1 MFYGFFAF
9 PNFRKIGEFAVY
21 IEHLEA
27 KSVSA
32 SGGLRP
38 DQGLCP

>member
-1 MFYGFFAF
+1 MVFVF
-9 PNFRKIGEFAVY
+9 PNFRKMGEFAVY

-32 SGGLRP
+32 SGGEAP
-38 DQGLCP
+38 